1 MHLDKKMYRYF
12 MPSSCIDAVEQ
23 TLIKKAAKT
32 PERQLMMNLD
42 HDVDG
47 EERACTFNV
56 LI

>member
-32 PERQLMMNLD
+32 PERQLMMNLN